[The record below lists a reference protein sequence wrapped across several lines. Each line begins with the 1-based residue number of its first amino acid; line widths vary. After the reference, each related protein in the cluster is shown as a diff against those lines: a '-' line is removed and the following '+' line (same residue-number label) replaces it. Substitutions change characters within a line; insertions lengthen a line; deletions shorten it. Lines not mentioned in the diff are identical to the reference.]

1 MATPD
6 EIRASAV
13 QLAKSYVGLNAD
25 PADPESRLRY
35 LDLIAPGE
43 SDAKQSGM
51 ADESGCGLVI
61 AGIWRALG
69 VESALLD
76 PPFKVGTGLSRLLQL
91 GQKARA
97 WVNYGPG
104 KVPSP
109 GDAVI
114 VGDDGKGGVQHI
126 YTVTTISTDNGVCI
140 ESVDGGQRDS
150 DRFQTI
156 LEKQRVWKAGRD
168 IVYQGSDPGAAQAGG
183 RVIVGWIDVTK
194 LPGVGVEE
202 MI

>member
-13 QLAKSYVGLNAD
+13 LLAKCYVGLNAD
-25 PADPESRLRY
+25 PSDPESRLRY

-43 SDAKQSGM
+43 SDGKQSAM
-51 ADESGCGLVI
+51 ADESGCGLVV

-69 VESALLD
+69 VGSQLLN
-76 PPFKVGTGLSRLLQL
+76 PPYKIGTGLSRLLQI
-91 GQKARA
+91 GQAARA

-114 VGDDGKGGVQHI
+114 VGDNGKGGVQHI
-126 YTVTTISTDNGVCI
+126 YTVTSISTDDGVLI
-140 ESVDGGQRDS
+140 GSIDGGQRDS

-168 IVYQGSDPGAAQAGG
+168 IVVQGNDPGASHAGG
-183 RVIVGWIDVTK
+183 RVIVGWIDVTQ
-194 LPGVGVEE
+194 LPGVG
-202 MI
+202 